1 MKNKTT
7 TFSLCCGALMTALIC
22 IMTMIVQIPIPLGYA
37 HLGDAFILIAVAYLG
52 KKEAIWASAIG
63 SSMAD
68 LLTGYVQWIIPT
80 FLIKMGIALIAC
92 WLITD
97 QKGKFRLF
105 GGHNALAA
113 FLSMAW
119 MVFGYVAA
127 GCLLYGS
134 FAAGLASAPGLIAEG
149 VVNIAV
155 YYVIAA
161 VFERAHVREFIQ
173 VRS

>member
-37 HLGDAFILIAVAYLG
+37 HLGNTFILIAVAYLG

-80 FLIKMGIALIAC
+80 FLIKMGIALLAC
-92 WLITD
+92 WLMTD
-97 QKGKFRLF
+97 KNGNFRLF
-105 GGHNALAA
+105 GIHNALAS

-119 MVFGYVAA
+119 MVFGYVVA
-127 GCLLYGS
+127 GSLLYGS
-134 FAAGLASAPGLIAEG
+134 LAAGLASAPGLIAEG